1 VLPPCAE
8 QPVLP
13 PVDLSPLG
21 ESFTI
26 KPAHGGG
33 GEGVVTEATSWD
45 QVLAARQAHATDS
58 YLLQAHIFPTQLD
71 ARPAWFRVIYCAG
84 QVYPCWWDTT
94 THVYTP
100 VTPEEADRY
109 GLSPLFDITTL
120 LARLCGLD
128 FFSTEISS
136 SQGHFVVVDYVN
148 DQIDL
153 RLQSKAADGVPDAIV
168 WDMAERLAGLVAARR
183 GDIG

>member
-1 VLPPCAE
+1 
-8 QPVLP
+8 
-13 PVDLSPLG
+13 
-21 ESFTI
+21 
-26 KPAHGGG
+26 
-33 GEGVVTEATSWD
+33 
-45 QVLAARQAHATDS
+45 VLAARQAHPTDR
-58 YLLQAHIFPTQLD
+58 YLLQAHIVPIQLD

-100 VTPEEADRY
+100 VTLEEADRH
-109 GLSPLFDITTL
+109 GLSPLSNITTR

-128 FFSTEISS
+128 FFSTEISLS
-136 SQGHFVVVDYVN
+136 SDGLFVLIDYVN

-168 WDMAERLAGLVAARR
+168 RDMAERLAGLVAVHGQMFQGLGDQESGIQELGIRR
-183 GDIG
+183 